1 MMVIYFFPVKDGSL
15 LRAAVVAGEDEFTPS
30 DLFGVKDG
38 LFELLK
44 SLIAIA
50 EVTG

>member
-1 MMVIYFFPVKDGSL
+1 MVIYFFPVKDGSL
-15 LRAAVVAGEDEFTPS
+15 LRAAVVAGEDEFKPS

-38 LFELLK
+38 FELLK

>member
-1 MMVIYFFPVKDGSL
+1 LLLSCEDGSL
-15 LRAAVVAGEDEFTPS
+15 LRAARVAGEDEFKPS